1 LCAVHHSNHE
11 MQPIVSPYAQ
21 QQDRPLGARQVDKEV
36 PHQHPRVVQYIDD
49 LFLFL
54 SKVHGRLEVLVVDQ
68 QL

>member
-1 LCAVHHSNHE
+1 
-11 MQPIVSPYAQ
+11 MQPIVSPYGQ
-21 QQDRPLGARQVDKEV
+21 RDRLSGARQDDKEA

-54 SKVHGRLEVLVVDQ
+54 SKVPGSLEVLVVDQ